1 MEDDVRKEF
10 ERLDENMYTR
20 KCDACSKLHLPRKQ
34 KCDCGGHVS
43 SLETE
48 SVINSSRYQQ
58 LPKYFSI
65 GEILNHNPS
74 NITLNEPIMVNPNSL
89 KNMKVILDS
98 LKPVLIG
105 SNNDNRQWVF
115 IGADGPPY
123 T

>member
-1 MEDDVRKEF
+1 MIPAQNSIYHGNKSVIVED
-10 ERLDENMYTR
+10 M
-20 KCDACSKLHLPRKQ
+20 
-34 KCDCGGHVS
+34 
-43 SLETE
+43 TE
-48 SVINSSRYQQ
+48 SVINSSSYQQ

-123 T
+123 TLL